1 MTTQNQPPIH
11 TEPQDVTAGMV
22 VIGDEILSGRTKDQN
37 IGLVAERLTAIGIR
51 LREVR
56 VVADKQADIISAI
69 NALRTTYDYV
79 FTTGGIGPTH
89 DDITADAV
97 AAAFGVGIDIDPRAL
112 AIMQAH
118 YGEGQLSP
126 ARLRMCRLPHGAD
139 PIANSISVAPGFCMA
154 NVFVMAGIPKVMQA
168 MLDTI
173 TPQLRTGARLLSRT
187 IRVYGREGDIA
198 TLLEDTERQFAGVSV
213 GSYPFFEDGVY
224 GTHAVLR
231 STDAERLDT
240 AAQSLADELSGA
252 GVRYDPPRT

>member
-1 MTTQNQPPIH
+1 MTTTQSQ
-11 TEPQDVTAGMV
+11 TTSEPGLEDITAGLV

-37 IGLVAERLTAIGIR
+37 IGHIAERLTAIGIR

-56 VVADKQADIISAI
+56 VVADRQADIVQAI
-69 NALRTTYDYV
+69 NALRTAYDYL

-118 YGEGQLSP
+118 YGEAQLSP

-139 PIANSISVAPGFCMA
+139 PISNSISVAPGFTIG
-154 NVFVMAGIPKVMQA
+154 NVFVMAGIPRVMQA

-173 TPQLRTGARLLSRT
+173 VPMLRTGALLLSKT
-187 IRVYGREGDIA
+187 IRVYGREGDVA
-198 TLLEDTERQFAGVSV
+198 TILEETERQFSGVSV

-231 STDAERLDT
+231 STDAAKLEG
-240 AAQSLADELSGA
+240 AAQSLASALRGA
-252 GVRYDPPRT
+252 SVRHDPPA